1 MAVVLITSAVAGTAV
16 AGSETGIDQAD
27 PADEVFVTDDGDA
40 VLVYED
46 DADDDLDGSAEFGLD
61 ASESVVYAL
70 ISDDIEEDITAA
82 FSFALGEDGME
93 SDGSFVA
100 DRPDAINDFSMNV
113 DGEQTE
119 ETNELDADLELV
131 LDTQEFP
138 EADFVQSATSS
149 GEMVSS
155 ADEFAME
162 GDLSVSHIMPAEG
175 PETGLDLT
183 ITETDGS
190 YTVDVSQQ
198 DTLQP
203 FEVDQWETEADAKA
217 ALEAEYGAIAQ
228 ELGGDAT
235 VTIHDHEFD
244 ADTAG
249 GGYIDVEYTIEL
261 ENVKDGLEQLIADEL
276 TNDPEL
282 DISQSD
288 AEEVAADILA
298 AELEAFEFSYAFGE
312 NTVDAEWD
320 IAFSNFETTAMAVL
334 DLVDAVDEMDEEFD
348 DEFDDYAEM
357 YEAQVEADLTQT
369 STWDLR
375 YEGTG
380 ANEATLTF
388 DYDSDA
394 ENWDAYTDELAERDI
409 DSPEFVI
416 DATAT
421 TDDDEVSVE
430 MALEFTQEDY
440 LETAINAMVQDLQN
454 DPMMDDEAL
463 ALVTAFEEAEL
474 ELAKF
479 DLDMDDG
486 TVTMEAGA
494 TFDDISAFES
504 HLSDAYHG
512 LTVEHIYA
520 DSDDEAAYVYA
531 TGMVDADAT
540 EDDVRE
546 HAIVDDATTVHMPGE
561 WDEEHPRL
569 DMGQVTEFLGTDATD
584 SETESDDD
592 GLPGFGAVA
601 ALVAMLSALGLARW
615 HN

>member
-1 MAVVLITSAVAGTAV
+1 MAVVLITSGIAGTAV

-40 VLVYED
+40 VLLYED
-46 DADDDLDGSAEFGLD
+46 DGDDDFDGSAEFGLD

-70 ISDDIEEDITAA
+70 ISDDIEEDIDAA
-82 FSFALGEDGME
+82 FSFALGEDGIE

-100 DRPDAINDFSMNV
+100 DRPDAITDFSMNV
-113 DGEQTE
+113 DGEQSQ
-119 ETNELDADLELV
+119 ETSEFDADLELI

-155 ADEFAME
+155 ADKFAME
-162 GDLSVSHIMPAEG
+162 GDLSVSHIMPDEG

-198 DTLQP
+198 DTLEP

-217 ALEAEYGAIAQ
+217 ALEAEYGVIAQ

-235 VTIHDHEFD
+235 VTIHDHEFE

-298 AELEAFEFSYAFGE
+298 AELDAFEFSYVVGE
-312 NTVDAEWD
+312 NTVDAEWN

-334 DLVDAVDEMDEEFD
+334 DLVDAVDEMDEEFG
-348 DEFDDYAEM
+348 DEFDDYADM
-357 YEAQVEADLTQT
+357 YEAQIEADLTQT

-375 YEGTG
+375 YEASG
-380 ANEATLTF
+380 ANEATLAF
-388 DYDSDA
+388 EYASDT

-421 TDDDEVSVE
+421 TDDDEISVE
-430 MALEFTQEDY
+430 MALEVTQEDF
-440 LETAINAMVQDLQN
+440 LETAISAMVQDFQN
-454 DPMMDDEAL
+454 DPMMDDEAVAL
-463 ALVTAFEEAEL
+463 ATAFEEAEL

-494 TFDDISAFES
+494 TFDDLSAFES

-512 LTVEHIYA
+512 LTVAHVYA
-520 DSDDEAAYVYA
+520 DTDDEAAYVHA
-531 TGMVDADAT
+531 TGMVDADAS

-569 DMGQVTEFLGTDATD
+569 DMGQVTEFLGTDATE